1 MSFNSYFLS
10 SRYLLLHVH
19 VFVIQVSMKMALRR
33 KFRQCRQS
41 LCSSQAVAE
50 ARAKFGRP
58 GVAGRK
64 RKSDAEGPPT
74 VTTLIK
80 KERLKLK
87 VTKLITGQWN
97 MLPDG

>member
-1 MSFNSYFLS
+1 
-10 SRYLLLHVH
+10 
-19 VFVIQVSMKMALRR
+19 MKMALRR
-33 KFRQCRQS
+33 KFRQCRRS

>member
-1 MSFNSYFLS
+1 MADQLWLITRIREEEDWYFLS
-10 SRYLLLHVH
+10 RKYLLLHVH

-33 KFRQCRQS
+33 KFKQCRQP

-74 VTTLIK
+74 VNTLIK
-80 KERLKLK
+80 KERLK
-87 VTKLITGQWN
+87 V
-97 MLPDG
+97 